1 LLSKHHGENSSV
13 SLEETV
19 FSDPSQKL
27 RYKWRRVLYHAP
39 KSHVTS
45 QDPIYMLIANI
56 MAPLG
61 FSNYCQTTGFHPSA
75 SKEAQRSTTLPHRAP
90 GKTYMSE
97 ISSFWRIHDPSRVA
111 EEKEENGRQRRPEK
125 GQESLENLGPLRK
138 RSYLQV

>member
-1 LLSKHHGENSSV
+1 MCPWK
-13 SLEETV
+13 ETV
-19 FSDPSQKL
+19 FSDPSQKTTVQMAT
-27 RYKWRRVLYHAP
+27 RPSPCPEEPCHI
-39 KSHVTS
+39 

-56 MAPLG
+56 VAPLG

-75 SKEAQRSTTLPHRAP
+75 SKEAQRSKTQPHRAP

-138 RSYLQV
+138 RSYLGV